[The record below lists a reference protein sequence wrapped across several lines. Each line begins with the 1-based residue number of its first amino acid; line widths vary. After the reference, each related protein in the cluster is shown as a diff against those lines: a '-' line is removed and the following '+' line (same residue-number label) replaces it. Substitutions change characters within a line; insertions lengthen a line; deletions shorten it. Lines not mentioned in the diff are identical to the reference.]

1 MCLRHFFD
9 TFASCSSVTGE
20 TVARTGGVVASTTT
34 GAILASL
41 STEARVNDAINVELV
56 QTGAVHTGPSSGTDS
71 SVELKLLAQ
80 RRRRYRQVRQQMLGI
95 RPESSQHHGI
105 QHHICNACAF
115 RCPRMYASKKLKLLL
130 SAVCDDSA
138 MEKW

>member
-1 MCLRHFFD
+1 VCDFVLRHFFD

-56 QTGAVHTGPSSGTDS
+56 QTGTVHTSPGSGTDS
-71 SVELKLLAQ
+71 SVELKLVVSAPPQ
-80 RRRRYRQVRQQMLGI
+80 VPSSASTEAGYSTRERSAPRY
-95 RPESSQHHGI
+95 P
-105 QHHICNACAF
+105 A
-115 RCPRMYASKKLKLLL
+115 
-130 SAVCDDSA
+130 
-138 MEKW
+138 